1 MPPKGAIRKKLAASD
16 GIATSHIPSLAEQYS
31 YLHTIKP
38 FKNPNYTKNFQRRV
52 RNLKTILAQEREYEK
67 ADRERHRQVKVE
79 AEAQEQF
86 KMSVDREYVHP
97 QTREQ
102 DEETPTYTSIEAP
115 PSILP
120 QGRYCD
126 ITGLEAPYTDPATG
140 LRYHD
145 KSVYEVVKSLNPST
159 AKEYLSARGVNSIVK

>member
-1 MPPKGAIRKKLAASD
+1 MTDIK
-16 GIATSHIPSLAEQYS
+16 SLAEQYS

-79 AEAQEQF
+79 TEAQEQF
-86 KMSVDREYVHP
+86 KMSVDGEYVHP

-102 DEETPTYTSIEAP
+102 DEETPT
-115 PSILP
+115 
-120 QGRYCD
+120 C
-126 ITGLEAPYTDPATG
+126 
-140 LRYHD
+140 
-145 KSVYEVVKSLNPST
+145 V
-159 AKEYLSARGVNSIVK
+159 

>member
-1 MPPKGAIRKKLAASD
+1 M
-16 GIATSHIPSLAEQYS
+16 
-31 YLHTIKP
+31 
-38 FKNPNYTKNFQRRV
+38 

-102 DEETPTYTSIEAP
+102 DEETPTCVTFSG
-115 PSILP
+115 
-120 QGRYCD
+120 QVD
-126 ITGLEAPYTDPATG
+126 DYTDDLFSG
-140 LRYHD
+140 CRYLH
-145 KSVYEVVKSLNPST
+145 
-159 AKEYLSARGVNSIVK
+159 

>member
-1 MPPKGAIRKKLAASD
+1 MTDIK
-16 GIATSHIPSLAEQYS
+16 SLAEQYS

-102 DEETPTYTSIEAP
+102 DEETPTCVTFSG
-115 PSILP
+115 
-120 QGRYCD
+120 QVD
-126 ITGLEAPYTDPATG
+126 DYTDDLFSG
-140 LRYHD
+140 CRYLH
-145 KSVYEVVKSLNPST
+145 
-159 AKEYLSARGVNSIVK
+159 